1 MGFIEKEQEKLSR
14 LSDIELKKEWEDM
27 TMKMNKKTSYDGTYH
42 NKEKQIVVKN
52 GKVVLAEEIYFATN
66 TMYSNAME
74 IARYLKQ
81 YDCIKKGKE
90 ETCRNV
96 LIKALIDLE
105 ERNIRRAGNPADKQE
120 IKK

>member
-1 MGFIEKEQEKLSR
+1 MSFIEKEQEKLSR
-14 LSDIELKKEWEDM
+14 LSDSELKKEWEDM

-66 TMYSNAME
+66 TMYTNAME

-105 ERNIRRAGNPADKQE
+105 ERNIRRAGNPADK
-120 IKK
+120 